1 MKRALLYITLGTIL
15 FTSCQKDDYFQDT
28 GVHATTY
35 DGTVMKYLK
44 DHPTHFKK
52 LVEIIEYAG
61 MQDIF
66 EKQEIT
72 FFAPQ
77 DVSINKTLMAI
88 NNRLYVNNLD
98 TIKNV
103 SDVKPE
109 VWQNYLGL
117 YIIDNKFELKDI
129 AQVDTTTFRF
139 EGQAFVSRNGR
150 VMNAGVMYHNAGGV
164 EYAGYRMILY
174 TYIRDF
180 ADVRGTRINV
190 PVSSSNIKPYNGVV
204 HVLRAKDHPFGFL
217 TDKVYDSI
225 INGGLTEN

>member
-1 MKRALLYITLGTIL
+1 MKKILLYILLGAL
-15 FTSCQKDDYFQDT
+15 VLQSCQKNDYFQDT
-28 GVHATTY
+28 GVHQTTY

-44 DHPTHFKK
+44 DHPTHFKT
-52 LVEIIEYAG
+52 LVSIIEYAG

-66 EKQEIT
+66 EKEKIT

-77 DVSINKTLMAI
+77 DVSIQNAVRRI
-88 NNRLYVNNLD
+88 NEALYINGID
-98 TIKNV
+98 TIKYIN
-103 SDVKPE
+103 DVKPE
-109 VWQNYLGL
+109 VWKNYLEL
-117 YIIDNKFELKDI
+117 YLIDEAYELKDI
-129 AQVDTTTFRF
+129 VQVDTVTFRF
-139 EGQAFVSRNGR
+139 EGQSFISRNGR

-204 HVLRAKDHPFGFL
+204 HVLRAKNHSFGFVV
-217 TDKVYDSI
+217 DKLYDSI
-225 INGGLTEN
+225 INGGLTED